1 MKIIVTNLLKPKAAT
16 ERALLFNKL
25 VSRLNL
31 GQVFNSRSGGT
42 HQLRSATKL
51 PNLELKS

>member
-42 HQLRSATKL
+42 HKLRSATKL